1 MVQHTFLIR
10 ATVRGWT
17 VLLDG
22 QERSRSWSRILAE
35 EAAME
40 AALDVSRSGA
50 SVAVVIRRLFGGF
63 TTLAQSGGVPS
74 GMTTLACDALEERR
88 IARPF
93 PAIMPSSV
101 K

>member
-1 MVQHTFLIR
+1 MIQRTFLIR
-10 ATVRGWT
+10 ATLQGWT
-17 VLLDG
+17 VSLDG
-22 QERSRSWSRILAE
+22 QDLSRSWSRILAE

-50 SVAVVIRRLFGGF
+50 SVEVVIRGLLGGF
-63 TTLAQSGGVPS
+63 TTLARSGDVPTA
-74 GMTTLACDALEERR
+74 MTTQACEALERR
-88 IARPF
+88 ITHPF